1 MSLQKLSKVYLSKN
15 KQSAL
20 GTHFSTNTNFM
31 RILPTEIQGV
41 FPNHIMT
48 DDRGRGAREFAGN
61 VCPGTHWEPIPIQL
75 QMPLDFDACGRLALR
90 AFGGTPTQAT
100 PGGGTLSRTQS
111 AAMLALATS
120 RQLPVSDLIVVNDGW
135 SFLLGDMGVAQMVI
149 SQEKL
154 QRPQVAFDLINTGYF
169 VTPHGVASLSDTVS
183 DPSCLN
189 GSTTTL
195 TWTEN
200 GSTYDLYSATGTA
213 NGYDVRNHQFTFVN
227 PFITGE
233 VTRKASNPTCGPSGG
248 LHQYVQELK
257 HNGERRFTG
266 NIGVVFDATA
276 MPGWVLHA
284 KTTQITNLI
293 IKYVGSIIEGA
304 LPYCFN
310 PTAALLLSNH
320 DSESARAGCGRGEL
334 RWRSWLQPA
343 NRGRGRQ
350 RHAGRRDHRHP
361 KRHYDHVQLRR

>member
-41 FPNHIMT
+41 FPNHLMT

-61 VCPGTHWEPIPIQL
+61 VCAGTHWEPIPIQL

-90 AFGGTPTQAT
+90 AFGGTPAQAT

-111 AAMLALATS
+111 ASMLALATS

-135 SFLLGDMGVAQMVI
+135 SFLFGDMGVAQMVI

-154 QRPQVAFDLINTGYF
+154 QRPQVAFDLVNTGYF
-169 VTPHGVASLSDTVS
+169 VTPHGVASLSDTVN

-200 GSTYDLYSATGTA
+200 GSTYDLYSATGIA

-304 LPYCFN
+304 LPYYFQITIPKARVRAVAGAN
-310 PTAALLLSNH
+310 FDGDLGYNLQIEAEE
-320 DSESARAGCGRGEL
+320 DSVTLGGATIVI
-334 RWRSWLQPA
+334 Q
-343 NRGRGRQ
+343 N
-350 RHAGRRDHRHP
+350 DITTT
-361 KRHYDHVQLRR
+361 YN

>member
-20 GTHFSTNTNFM
+20 GTHFGTNTNFM

-135 SFLLGDMGVAQMVI
+135 SFLFGDMGVAQMVI

-154 QRPQVAFDLINTGYF
+154 QRPQCAFDLVNTGYF
-169 VTPHGVASLSDTVS
+169 VTPHGVSSLSDTVN

-195 TWTEN
+195 TWTESSS
-200 GSTYDLYSATGTA
+200 GSPATYDLYSGAPNQGESK
-213 NGYDVRNHQFTFVN
+213 GYFVRNHQFTLVN

-233 VTRKASNPTCGPSGG
+233 VTRKASDALCGPGTTSEQ
-248 LHQYVQELK
+248 HKYVAELK

-266 NIGVVFDATA
+266 NIGVVFDTFA

-284 KTTQITNLI
+284 KTLQITNLI
-293 IKYVGSIIEGA
+293 IKYVGSLIEGA
-304 LPYCFN
+304 LPYYFQITVPKARVRAVAGAN
-310 PTAALLLSNH
+310 FDGDLGYNLQIEAEE
-320 DSESARAGCGRGEL
+320 DSVTLGGATIVI
-334 RWRSWLQPA
+334 Q
-343 NRGRGRQ
+343 N
-350 RHAGRRDHRHP
+350 DITTT
-361 KRHYDHVQLRR
+361 YN